1 MRYLL
6 IHKLDESHPEA
17 WNPSPEFVD
26 AMGVFMTEVAEKGV
40 LLAAEGV
47 HKSDEGA
54 IVRKASG
61 GGLSV
66 TDGPF
71 AEAREVIGGFALINV
86 DSKAQ
91 AVELAERF
99 ASMFDEVSVEIRRVM
114 EFEDLPEDVQAQQAA
129 HDIEVAQGHP
139 APQ

>member
-6 IHKLDESHPEA
+6 IHKLDESLPEA
-17 WNPSPEFVD
+17 WNPSAEFIEQ
-26 AMGVFMTEVAEKGV
+26 MGAFMEECASSGV

-61 GGLSV
+61 GLSV

-71 AEAREVIGGFALINV
+71 SEAREVIGGFALINV
-86 DSKAQ
+86 DSKDQ
-91 AVELAERF
+91 AVELAKRF
-99 ASMFDEVSVEIRRVM
+99 ADMFSEVSVEIRRV
-114 EFEDLPEDVQAQQAA
+114 FEEADLEAYQAEQEQQASA
-129 HDIEVAQGHP
+129 SS
-139 APQ
+139 